1 MRSVNRVVIP
11 VNLNLDEW
19 IPIGT
24 FGYLAD
30 IYAKGNR
37 RILVNRDSK
46 KVICQYEVGD
56 GSHVNLTDIP
66 EYARSAPIS

>member
-1 MRSVNRVVIP
+1 VIP
-11 VNLNLDEW
+11 VNLNLSEW
-19 IPIGT
+19 KSIGT
-24 FGYLAD
+24 FGYRAD

-46 KVICQYEVGD
+46 RVICQYEVGD